1 MASLSKDKAGN
12 RTIQFVATDGKRRSI
27 RLGSMSAKHAEQFKQ
42 RVEVLVMSVS
52 SKFSI
57 DGETAKWIGEID
69 DVWAAKLAAVGLIS
83 ERPKSVTLAGLL
95 AIYGEEKEAGNRPGT
110 RTNHRT
116 ITNDLTRFFNPNIDA
131 KSLTEADAKAFLEH
145 LRKRELASCTVAR
158 RVRRVKSIFAFGVK
172 KKFLTIDPF
181 TNVMAMATLPEDR
194 KAYVSVEDAE
204 KLLAAASPVWRTI
217 IALCRFAGLRCPSEV
232 FRLTWADVN
241 FATNRMTISN
251 VKTSGHSGKLYRPC
265 SLFASLRPHLEDAHE
280 LAEPGTVYVVNGP
293 MGDRI
298 RAKMDGP
305 NGSNDANTRTEF
317 LKLIKR
323 AGLVPWPRLFHTLRA
338 SCETDLLETL
348 PMSAV
353 TEWLGHSA
361 AVALKHYTRVPEHV
375 YERAAQG
382 GAKSGA
388 VVVQNP
394 VQTEAAGN
402 SLEMTNAT
410 GSLEIKASRRVP
422 VDAGSSSFEPAMTP
436 RRFEL
441 RSQP

>member
-1 MASLSKDKAGN
+1 MASISKDSKGN
-12 RTIQFVATDGKRRSI
+12 RRILFISADGKRKAI
-27 RLGSMSAKHAEQFKQ
+27 RIGKMNAKLSESLKVRVETLAASVASKIPLDSETSAWLGS
-42 RVEVLVMSVS
+42 
-52 SKFSI
+52 
-57 DGETAKWIGEID
+57 IGD
-69 DVWAAKLAAVGLIS
+69 DLAAKLSSVGLIP
-83 ERPKSVTLAGLL
+83 ERPKAVTLAGLL
-95 AIYGEEKEAGNRPGT
+95 AVYAEEKEAGNRPGT

-116 ITNDLTRFFNPNIDA
+116 ITNDLTRFFEPNIDA
-131 KSLTEADAKAFLEH
+131 KALTEADAKAFLEH

-172 KKFLTIDPF
+172 KKFLSADPF
-181 TNVMAMATLPEDR
+181 VNVIAMAMLPEDR
-194 KAYVSVEDAE
+194 KAYVTVGDTE

-241 FATNRMTISN
+241 FATNRMTIPN
-251 VKTSGHSGKLYRPC
+251 VKTSGQSGKLYRPC
-265 SLFASLRPHLEDAHE
+265 SLFASLRPHLEDAYE

-293 MGDRI
+293 LGDRI

-323 AGLVPWPRLFHTLRA
+323 AGLAPWPRLFHTLRA

-375 YERAAQG
+375 YERAARG
-382 GAKSGA
+382 GANSGA
-388 VVVQNP
+388 LVTQKP
-394 VQTEAAGN
+394 AQTESARSGP
-402 SLEMTNAT
+402 EMTNAT
-410 GSLEIKASRRVP
+410 GSLEIKASRRVQ
-422 VDAGSSSFEPAMTP
+422 VDAGNSSFEPAMTP